1 LSDKSLVEDAD
12 WTQPSQPTV
21 RRLAGFPVGCPIAAE
36 QKLLLHVGLFF
47 ATLVSTFYVGG
58 TMNPGGFNIWTGL
71 GYSISIMAILTAH
84 EVAHYLMAKRHGVA
98 ASLPYFVPFP
108 SLPGVIWSPFG
119 TMGAVIVMKSRMP
132 DRRALLDISAAGPIA
147 GFVVTLFVAVVGL
160 SLSTVSPIYGF
171 DGQTGIMLGDPLLLK
186 AMQWLVLGP
195 IPQGEVVVL
204 HPIAYAAWAGLF
216 VTALNLIP
224 FGQLD
229 GGHIVYAFWPHR
241 HRMIAHTAT
250 AGLIVLAIQV
260 SPIWTLWAILGV
272 AFGGKHPTPLSI
284 YIPLDRRRRLVA
296 YACGA
301 ILLLTFM
308 HNPIDVSAPSLA
320 P

>member
-1 LSDKSLVEDAD
+1 
-12 WTQPSQPTV
+12 
-21 RRLAGFPVGCPIAAE
+21 
-36 QKLLLHVGLFF
+36 
-47 ATLVSTFYVGG
+47 
-58 TMNPGGFNIWTGL
+58 
-71 GYSISIMAILTAH
+71 
-84 EVAHYLMAKRHGVA
+84 MAKRHGVA

>member
-1 LSDKSLVEDAD
+1 
-12 WTQPSQPTV
+12 
-21 RRLAGFPVGCPIAAE
+21 
-36 QKLLLHVGLFF
+36 
-47 ATLVSTFYVGG
+47 
-58 TMNPGGFNIWTGL
+58 M
-71 GYSISIMAILTAH
+71 
-84 EVAHYLMAKRHGVA
+84 
-98 ASLPYFVPFP
+98 
-108 SLPGVIWSPFG
+108 
-119 TMGAVIVMKSRMP
+119 
-132 DRRALLDISAAGPIA
+132 
-147 GFVVTLFVAVVGL
+147 VGL